1 MDEFRRYPEAQI
13 QRLEEKYAEN
23 IYELNNSHQPKRERR
38 EKNARCRDLYHI
50 DQKSPK
56 HNERR

>member
-23 IYELNNSHQPKRERR
+23 IYELNNNHQPKRERR
-38 EKNARCRDLYHI
+38 
-50 DQKSPK
+50 
-56 HNERR
+56 